1 MAVDDIRRIR
11 TVGLLAEGGA
21 GKTSLGEAMLYAA
34 GATTRQGRVEDGS
47 SVFDFEPEEIRRKIT
62 LSTAFHS
69 LTWKRHHVFVVDPPG
84 YANFLADTRYAMEA
98 LGSAVFVA
106 SPNGHLKVESERIW
120 GWANDLNLPRLV
132 CISRADR
139 EEGTLPQALAE
150 MTKVL
155 EAKLVPIQVPIGS
168 QANFRGVVDLLT
180 MKALIFQGDNGAVQ
194 EQDIPAEVQG
204 DADEYREKLVE
215 AVAETNDDLLARY
228 LEGGEISTQELRQGL
243 RDAVVASSLFPVVYV
258 SGLRGAGIQ
267 PLLDAIVEY
276 LPSPADRPA
285 VAGTNPK
292 THEAAERKP
301 DPAAPF
307 SARVF
312 KTLESPTGKLSV
324 FVVTSGKVDSD
335 TVVHNATR
343 DTKERLGQLFHM
355 DGKKQVP
362 VTSAIAGEV
371 IAVTKLKDT
380 HTGDTLCDE
389 KALFLLPPLMEFA
402 PVISFALGLKSR
414 GDEEKIMSSLHR
426 LGEEDAALKVG
437 RDTQNN
443 DILLSGA
450 GQLHVE
456 VIVEKLK
463 RRYGVDVELKAPKV
477 PYRETITAKADAQGR
492 LKKQTG
498 GRGQFGDTWIRI
510 EPLPRGKGF
519 EFVDEIKGGA
529 IPRQYIPSVEK
540 GVIHALARGF
550 LAGYPMVDV
559 RVALYDGSYHDVDS
573 SDLAFQI
580 AGSYGVQNAIEKARP
595 VLLEPVMVI
604 EVAVPEENIG
614 DITGD
619 LNRRR
624 GRLLSVEAKGHTEII
639 KAAVPM
645 SEILTYAPDLR
656 SMTSGRGTFQMEF
669 SHYEEVPHHLVEK
682 IVQEAKQAQAEH
694 GHAAH

>member
-21 GKTSLGEAMLYAA
+21 GKTSLGEALLYAA

-69 LTWKRHHVFVVDPPG
+69 LTWKRHHLFLVDPPG

-98 LGSAVFVA
+98 MSSAIFIA
-106 SPNGHLKVESERIW
+106 GPNGHLKVESERVW
-120 GWANDLNLPRLV
+120 GWANDFKLARLV
-132 CISRADR
+132 CISRTDR
-139 EEGTLPQALAE
+139 EEGSLEQALAE

-155 EAKLVPIQVPIGS
+155 DAKLVPIQVPIGS
-168 QANFRGVVDLLT
+168 QANFRGVVDLLS
-180 MKALIFQGDNGAVQ
+180 MKALMFQGDNGAVQ
-194 EQDIPAEVQG
+194 EQDIPGEVQSL
-204 DADEYREKLVE
+204 ADEYREKLIE
-215 AVAETNDDLLARY
+215 AVAEMNDELLSRY
-228 LEGGEISTQELRQGL
+228 LEGGEITTQELKEGL
-243 RDAVVASSLFPVVYV
+243 REGVVSGTLFPVLYV

-276 LPSPADRPA
+276 LPSPADRSA
-285 VAGTNPK
+285 IIGANPK
-292 THEAAERKP
+292 THETTERKP
-301 DPAAPF
+301 DPTEPF

-312 KTLESPTGKLSV
+312 KTLELPTGKLSV
-324 FVVTSGKVDSD
+324 LMVYSGKMDSD
-335 TVVHNATR
+335 SVVYNATR
-343 DTKERLGQLFHM
+343 DAKERLGQLFHL
-355 DGKKQVP
+355 DGKKQQS
-362 VTSAIAGEV
+362 VTSALPGEI
-371 IAVTKLKDT
+371 IAVAKLKDS

-389 KALFLLPPLMEFA
+389 KAPVVFPPMAEFS

-426 LGEEDAALKVG
+426 LSEEDPAMKVD
-437 RDTQNN
+437 RDPQNN
-443 DILLSGA
+443 DILLAGA

-463 RRYGVDVELKAPKV
+463 RKYGVDVDLKAPKV
-477 PYRETITAKADAQGR
+477 PYRETINGKAEAQGR

-519 EFVDEIKGGA
+519 EFADEIKGGA

-540 GVIHALARGF
+540 GVVNALSKGF
-550 LAGYPMVDV
+550 LAGYPMVDL
-559 RVALYDGSYHDVDS
+559 RVALYDGSYHEVDS

-595 VLLEPVMVI
+595 VLLEPVMTL
-604 EVAVPEENIG
+604 EVTVPEENTG

-624 GRLLSVEAKGHTEII
+624 GRLLSVDAKGHNQII

-645 SEILTYAPDLR
+645 SEVLSYAPDLR
-656 SMTSGRGTFQMEF
+656 SMTSGRGTFHMEF

-682 IVQEAKQAQAEH
+682 IIQESKQAHAEH
-694 GHAAH
+694 

>member
-21 GKTSLGEAMLYAA
+21 GKTTLGESLLYAS
-34 GATTRQGRVEDGS
+34 GATTRQGRVDDGS
-47 SVFDFEPEEIRRKIT
+47 SVFDFEPEEVRRKIT

-69 LTWKRHHVFVVDPPG
+69 LSWKRHQVFVVDPPG

-98 LGSAVFVA
+98 MNGAVFIA
-106 SPNGHLKVESERIW
+106 GPSGQLKVESERLW
-120 GWANDLNLPRLV
+120 GWANDLGLARLV
-132 CISRADR
+132 CLSRVDR
-139 EEGTLPQALAE
+139 EEGSLETALRE
-150 MTKVL
+150 MGKIL
-155 EAKLVPIQVPIGS
+155 DAKLVAIQVPIGS
-168 QANFRGVVDLLT
+168 QASFRGVVDLLSLR
-180 MKALIFQGDNGAVQ
+180 ALIFQGDNGAVQ
-194 EQDIPAEVQG
+194 EQDIPADVQG
-204 DADEYREKLVE
+204 EVDEYREKLIE
-215 AVAETNDDLLARY
+215 AVAEMNDDLLTRY
-228 LEGGEISTQELRQGL
+228 LEGGEISTQELKQGL
-243 RDAVVASSLFPVVYV
+243 REGVVSGRLFPVLCV
-258 SGLRGAGIQ
+258 SGARGAGMQ

-285 VAGTNPK
+285 VTGLQPK
-292 THEAAERKP
+292 TQETVERQP

-312 KTLESPTGKLSV
+312 KTLDSPTGRLSV
-324 FVVTSGKVDSD
+324 FVVHSGKVDSD
-335 TVVHNATR
+335 SVVYNSTR
-343 DTKERLGQLFHM
+343 DTRERLGQLFHL
-355 DGKKQVP
+355 DGKKQQP
-362 VTSAIAGEV
+362 VASAMPGEIV
-371 IAVTKLKDT
+371 AVTKLKET

-389 KALFLLPPLMEFA
+389 KSPVVFPPLVDFA
-402 PVISFALGLKSR
+402 PVISFALGLKTR

-426 LGEEDAALKVG
+426 LAEEDSAIKVG

-450 GQLHVE
+450 GQLHIE

-463 RRYGVDVELKAPKV
+463 RKYGVEVDLKAPKV

-540 GVIHALARGF
+540 GVVNALAKGF
-550 LAGYPMVDV
+550 LAGYPLVDM
-559 RVALYDGSYHDVDS
+559 RVALYDGSYHEVDS

-580 AGSYGVQNAIEKARP
+580 AGSLGVQNAIEKARP
-595 VLLEPVMVI
+595 VLLEPIMTI
-604 EVAVPEENIG
+604 EVVVPEEHIG

-624 GRLLSVEAKGHTEII
+624 GRLLSVDAKGHNQII

-645 SEILTYAPDLR
+645 AEILSYAPDLR

-669 SHYEEVPHHLVEK
+669 SHYEEVPHHLSEK
-682 IVQEAKQAQAEH
+682 IVQETKQAQAEH
-694 GHAAH
+694 AR